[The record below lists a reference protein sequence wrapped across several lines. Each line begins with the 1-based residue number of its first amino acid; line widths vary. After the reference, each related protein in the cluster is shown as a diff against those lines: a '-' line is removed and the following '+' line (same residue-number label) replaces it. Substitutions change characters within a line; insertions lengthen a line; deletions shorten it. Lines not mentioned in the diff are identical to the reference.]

1 MTYTDEEIAL
11 IDGVIQSYF
20 APCSVSQ
27 QLREKYW
34 DTHQNITHS
43 RIGRDDLVN
52 IRAALSFLLPAFDGD
67 RQIQRDLVPVLAK
80 TKLLLNEAVD
90 S

>member
-27 QLREKYW
+27 QLQEKYW

-43 RIGRDDLVN
+43 RIGREDLVN
-52 IRAALSFLLPAFDGD
+52 IRAAVSFLLPTFDGD
-67 RQIQRDLVPVLAK
+67 RQTQRDLVSVLAK
-80 TKLLLNEAVD
+80 TKILLNEAVD

>member
-1 MTYTDEEIAL
+1 MGYTEEESWL

-43 RIGRDDLVN
+43 RIGREDLVN

-67 RQIQRDLVPVLAK
+67 RQIQRDLVSVLAK
-80 TKLLLNEAVD
+80 TKLLLNEVVD

>member
-11 IDGVIQSYF
+11 IDGVIRSYF

-34 DTHQNITHS
+34 DTHQNIMRS
-43 RIGRDDLVN
+43 RIGREDLVN
-52 IRAALSFLLPAFDGD
+52 IRAALSFLLPTFDGD
-67 RQIQRDLVPVLAK
+67 RQIQRDLVSVLAK

>member
-1 MTYTDEEIAL
+1 MSYTDEEVGL

-27 QLREKYW
+27 HLREKYW
-34 DTHQNITHS
+34 ETHRHIVES
-43 RIGRDDLVN
+43 RIEYEDLMN
-52 IRAALSFLLPAFDGD
+52 IREALSFLLPAFDGD
-67 RQIQRDLVPVLAK
+67 RQTQRDLVSALAK
-80 TKLLLNEAVD
+80 TKLLLENATN

>member
-43 RIGRDDLVN
+43 RIGREDLTATGKPSG
-52 IRAALSFLLPAFDGD
+52 IWYLSWQRRSFCSMKPSIAELAAIAG
-67 RQIQRDLVPVLAK
+67 
-80 TKLLLNEAVD
+80 
-90 S
+90 

>member
-43 RIGRDDLVN
+43 RIGREDLVN
-52 IRAALSFLLPAFDGD
+52 IRAAVSFLLPTFVGD
-67 RQIQRDLVPVLAK
+67 RQTLRDLVSFLAK

>member
-34 DTHQNITHS
+34 NNLTMLAVWAKIQQSCGFAATDDCGGVRWKVSLERLKIRRERYRVGSNPTTDT
-43 RIGRDDLVN
+43 
-52 IRAALSFLLPAFDGD
+52 
-67 RQIQRDLVPVLAK
+67 K
-80 TKLLLNEAVD
+80 
-90 S
+90 